1 MYIEGVYIESCY
13 GGGATSPILT
23 GMELTAE
30 NAEAILLPQV
40 ISRNPTQ
47 SDAIRRPGASRRQ
60 RSSVAISLN
69 SQQSV
74 AISGNQ

>member
-40 ISRNPTQ
+40 ISRNPSQ
-47 SDAIRRPGASRRQ
+47 LDAQGISPPKII
-60 RSSVAISLN
+60 SSNQLEFA
-69 SQQSV
+69 
-74 AISGNQ
+74 AISGDQWQPVALM